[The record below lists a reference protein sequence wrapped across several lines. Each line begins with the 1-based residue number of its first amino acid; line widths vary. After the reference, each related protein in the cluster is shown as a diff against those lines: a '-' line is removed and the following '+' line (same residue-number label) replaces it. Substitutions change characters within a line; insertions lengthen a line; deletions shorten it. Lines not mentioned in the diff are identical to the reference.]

1 MSIMYRAKDFYMME
15 VKDIQGKKLGFIK
28 DIDIN
33 FNEGRLVGFILSSY
47 NIFQREVKV
56 LIGDIVIFNDI
67 MIVKKI
73 SRKKTLEL
81 NSIKGMD
88 VIDKNNNILGMV
100 EDIIFDGFDFKI
112 QGLIISSG
120 IVKDFI
126 SGKRILLLKN
136 LILGD
141 SSILWIDE
149 DKKIE
154 FFSRPHKI
162 ILEDDKHEE
171 MV

>member
-1 MSIMYRAKDFYMME
+1 MNTIYRSRDFYMME
-15 VKDIQGKKLGFIK
+15 VKDVQGKKLGFINE
-28 DIDIN
+28 IDIN
-33 FNEGRLVGFILSSY
+33 FNKACIVGFILSSY

-56 LIGDIVIFNDI
+56 LIEDVIIFNEI

-73 SRKKTLEL
+73 SKKKALGL
-81 NSIKGMD
+81 NIIKGME
-88 VIDKNNNILGMV
+88 VIDKENNILGMV
-100 EDIIFDGFDFKI
+100 EDIVFEAINFKI
-112 QGLIISSG
+112 KGLIISSG

-126 SGKRILLLKN
+126 SGKRILLLKD

-141 SSILWIDE
+141 SSILSISE
-149 DKKIE
+149 DKNLE
-154 FFSRPHKI
+154 FFSKPHKI

>member
-1 MSIMYRAKDFYMME
+1 MME
-15 VKDIQGKKLGFIK
+15 VKDVKGKRLGFIK

-33 FNEGRLVGFILSSY
+33 FHEECIVGFIISSY
-47 NIFQREVKV
+47 NIFQKEVKV
-56 LIGDIVIFNDI
+56 LIEDIIIFNDI
-67 MIVKKI
+67 MVVKKI
-73 SRKKTLEL
+73 SHKKSLEL

-100 EDIIFDGFDFKI
+100 EEIVFEAIDFKI
-112 QGLIISSG
+112 QGFIISSG

-126 SGKRILLLKN
+126 SGKRILLPKN
-136 LILGD
+136 LILGEK
-141 SSILWIDE
+141 SILCVYE

-162 ILEDDKHEE
+162 IVEDDKHEE
-171 MV
+171 IL

>member
-1 MSIMYRAKDFYMME
+1 MNIMYRAKDFYMME
-15 VKDIQGKKLGFIK
+15 VKDVHGKKLGFIK

-33 FNEGRLVGFILSSY
+33 FNEQCIAGFILSSY
-47 NIFQREVKV
+47 NIFKKEVKV
-56 LIGDIVIFNDI
+56 LTEDIIIFNDI

-73 SRKKTLEL
+73 TRKKSLEL

-88 VIDKNNNILGMV
+88 VIDKDNNILGMV
-100 EDIIFDGFDFKI
+100 EEIIFEAIDFRI
-112 QGLIISSG
+112 QGVIISSG
-120 IVKDFI
+120 IIKDFI
-126 SGKRILLLKN
+126 SGKRIFLLKN

-141 SSILWIDE
+141 SNILCTYE

-154 FFSRPHKI
+154 FFSRSHKI
-162 ILEDDKHEE
+162 ASEEDKYEK

>member
-1 MSIMYRAKDFYMME
+1 MME
-15 VKDIQGKKLGFIK
+15 VKDVQGKKLGFIK

-33 FNEGRLVGFILSSY
+33 FNEGCVVGFILSSY
-47 NIFQREVKV
+47 NIFKKEVKV
-56 LIGDIVIFNDI
+56 LIEDIIIFNEI
-67 MIVKKI
+67 MIVTKI
-73 SRKKTLEL
+73 SRKKTLAL

-88 VIDKNNNILGMV
+88 IIDKNNNILGMV
-100 EDIIFDGFDFKI
+100 EEIIFDGLDFKI

-120 IVKDFI
+120 ILKDFI
-126 SGKRILLLKN
+126 SGKRVLLLKN

-141 SSILWIDE
+141 NSILCVCE

-162 ILEDDKHEE
+162 ILEEDKHEE

>member
-28 DIDIN
+28 DIDID
-33 FNEGRLVGFILSSY
+33 FNKQCLVGFILSSY

-56 LIGDIVIFNDI
+56 LIEDIIIFNDI
-67 MIVKKI
+67 MVVKKT
-73 SRKKTLEL
+73 SREKTLKL

-100 EDIIFDGFDFKI
+100 EEIIFDAIDFKI

-120 IVKDFI
+120 IVKNFI

-141 SSILWIDE
+141 RSILCINDN
-149 DKKIE
+149 KKIE

-162 ILEDDKHEE
+162 ILEDDKNEE